1 MPTKGDAVDLRKVQP
16 RKKVQW
22 CLFPEVLE
30 STVLVK
36 VGEVGVLNQ
45 LQVAYT
51 FFPFAGTAQDTA
63 TGLKSSDEGA
73 VYTELN
79 KEDDLIFQLG
89 AENANI
95 EENMGDEKG
104 RRTEKGQIE
113 VA

>member
-1 MPTKGDAVDLRKVQP
+1 
-16 RKKVQW
+16 
-22 CLFPEVLE
+22 
-30 STVLVK
+30 
-36 VGEVGVLNQ
+36 
-45 LQVAYT
+45 
-51 FFPFAGTAQDTA
+51 
-63 TGLKSSDEGA
+63 

-104 RRTEKGQIE
+104 RRTKKGQIE